1 MRKLWGKAGTEQPLA
16 TRSTTNLAEA
26 DQAAAVKLLVLIML
40 LLLLL
45 LLQQMQLL
53 LWLLFDVAEAGI
65 VSAATTTFAVV
76 VVVVVDVAG
85 ACNKNN
91 SGNLHIQTFNL
102 QHVVA
107 VVVAKAAVAP
117 GRSSPGR
124 NQQTAQ

>member
-76 VVVVVDVAG
+76 VVVVDVAG